1 MAIDEDLQRAVDE
14 NFEAFQKLLPELMN
28 TRPGKYA
35 LMREGEVVEFFDSAR
50 DAMIFGQN
58 QYSDGLFSIQQ
69 VVDKIVDLGYFS
81 HAVHHSNV

>member
-1 MAIDEDLQRAVDE
+1 MAKDENLQRAVDE
-14 NFEAFQKLLPELMN
+14 NFEAFQKLLPELMK

-69 VVDKIVDLGYFS
+69 VVDKIVDLGYLS
-81 HAVHHSNV
+81 HAVHHSIV